1 MTSPREHPV
10 DGLPD
15 ALPSDLASAHATILA
30 QREMLAE
37 REAALSEAQKEAKIR
52 ALEIERLKLQLA
64 KARRERF
71 GQSSERGKLLVEQL
85 ELAIEDL
92 EETQAEEET
101 KAEIAAP
108 EPAKAPRR
116 RAPRGP
122 RKLPDNLPVE
132 RIVEPAPCVCG
143 KCGGA
148 RLRKLGEVV
157 SKTRECG
164 PRRWKLIERVREKFA
179 CRDCEGVTEPPAPS
193 HPIPRGFAGPSL
205 LAMILVGKFGDH
217 LPLNRQSAAFAREG
231 IELDVSTL
239 ADWVGGCVAALDPIL
254 AELRRHVLAAER
266 LHVDDTTVKVLA
278 KTKTRTGR
286 LWVYVRDDRP
296 FGGQGP
302 PAALYDYSPTRHG
315 EHPRKILVA
324 WSGVMQA
331 DAFSGYNA
339 LYAGDRKPAPVVEAA
354 CWAHGRRDFFDLAKL
369 AKAPIAAEIVRRIDE
384 LFAIERAINGK
395 PPDVRR
401 AVRQERSK
409 PLVAALEGY
418 MREQLDRLSSKNDTA
433 KAIRY
438 MLTRW
443 PSFTRFL
450 DDGRICLS
458 NNAAE
463 RALRCVAVGRR
474 NWTFAG
480 SDEGG
485 RRAAA
490 VYSLIETCLCRAR
503 HRQVYAARR
512 TMPNG
517 AGNNRLLGRA
527 GKLLGD
533 AGPRS
538 IRHSSVVRAPR
549 GRQGGGRR
557 DGNGCAWRP
566 RAALA
571 WRALPP

>member
-1 MTSPREHPV
+1 MTSPGEHPS

-15 ALPSDLASAHATILA
+15 ALPNDLAGAHALILA
-30 QREMLAE
+30 QREMLAT
-37 REAALSEAQKEAKIR
+37 AQSEAKVR

-64 KARRERF
+64 KARREHF
-71 GQSSERGKLLVEQL
+71 GQSSEGGKLLVEQL

-101 KAEIAAP
+101 KAEISAP
-108 EPAKAPRR
+108 EPKAPRR
-116 RAPRGP
+116 RPQRGP
-122 RKLPDNLPVE
+122 RKLPENLPVE
-132 RIVEPAPCVCG
+132 RVVEQPPCVCG

-157 SKTRECG
+157 SKTLECE
-164 PRRWKLIERVREKFA
+164 PRRWKIIERVREKFA
-179 CRDCEGVTEPPAPS
+179 CRDCEAISEPPAPS

-231 IELDVSTL
+231 VELDVSTL
-239 ADWVGGCVAALDPIL
+239 ADWVGACAAALDPIL
-254 AELRRHVLAAER
+254 AELRRRVLAAER

-278 KTKTRTGR
+278 KIKTRTGR

-315 EHPRKILVA
+315 EHPCKVLAA

-339 LYAGDRKPAPVVEAA
+339 LYAKGRKPAPVVEAA

-369 AKAPIAAEIVRRIDE
+369 AKAPIAVEIVRRIDE
-384 LFAIERAINGK
+384 LFAIEREINGE

-409 PLVAALEGY
+409 PLVAALDGY
-418 MREQLDRLSSKNDTA
+418 MREQLERLSPKNDVA

-443 PSFTRFL
+443 LSFTRFL
-450 DDGRICLS
+450 DNGRICLS

-480 SDEGG
+480 SDAGG
-485 RRAAA
+485 QRAAA
-490 VYSLIETCLCRAR
+490 VYSLIATCKL
-503 HRQVYAARR
+503 
-512 TMPNG
+512 
-517 AGNNRLLGRA
+517 NNV
-527 GKLLGD
+527 D
-533 AGPRS
+533 
-538 IRHSSVVRAPR
+538 
-549 GRQGGGRR
+549 
-557 DGNGCAWRP
+557 P
-566 RAALA
+566 RAWLA
-571 WRALPP
+571 DVLANLPDHPAHRIGEMMPWAWKARQDAVRVKTAVAA